1 MPVFYPG
8 ASQAPD
14 KLVVY
19 FPGRRLLFGSGM
31 ILSGN
36 KPGKTSDADLEQW
49 TVSVR
54 RLTRFP
60 ADVVVPGNGDRLDP
74 GLIQHTLDMLVAW

>member
-1 MPVFYPG
+1 MQVFYPG

-19 FPGRRLLFGSGM
+19 FPGRRLLSGSGM

-60 ADVVVPGNGDRLDP
+60 ADVVVPATATVSTRG
-74 GLIQHTLDMLVAW
+74 